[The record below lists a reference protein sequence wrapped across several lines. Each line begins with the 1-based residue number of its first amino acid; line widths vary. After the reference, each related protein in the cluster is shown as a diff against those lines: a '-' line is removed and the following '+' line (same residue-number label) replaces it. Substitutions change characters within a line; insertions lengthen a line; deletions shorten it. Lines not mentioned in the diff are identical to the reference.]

1 MNKYEKTIIPI
12 IKSVYNNFT
21 PLEKNIAD
29 FFIHNTDDLDLSSKH
44 IASLLY
50 VSEASLS
57 RFAQKCG
64 FKGYREFVFN
74 YKESFLKNNKN
85 ITDLAKHVLNS
96 YQELLNKSFELID
109 EKQMNRIV
117 KMLTEKKRV
126 FVYGMGSSGL
136 AAHELQFRFMRLGLD
151 IEAISDSHIIKMN
164 SVLVNENCLVI
175 AISVSGKTKE
185 IISSL
190 KIAKEHNASTILI
203 TANKTSDL
211 VNTYDEVLLIG
222 TIDNL
227 DMGNAISPQF
237 PILVMVDIFY
247 AYFLNTDLYNK
258 SEMFSNTLS
267 VLYDKKDEWH

>member
-1 MNKYEKTIIPI
+1 
-12 IKSVYNNFT
+12 
-21 PLEKNIAD
+21 
-29 FFIHNTDDLDLSSKH
+29 
-44 IASLLY
+44 
-50 VSEASLS
+50 
-57 RFAQKCG
+57 
-64 FKGYREFVFN
+64 
-74 YKESFLKNNKN
+74 
-85 ITDLAKHVLNS
+85 
-96 YQELLNKSFELID
+96 
-109 EKQMNRIV
+109 
-117 KMLTEKKRV
+117 
-126 FVYGMGSSGL
+126 
-136 AAHELQFRFMRLGLD
+136 
-151 IEAISDSHIIKMN
+151 MN

-203 TANKTSDL
+203 TANKTSEL

-247 AYFLNTDLYNK
+247 AYFLNIDLYNK

-267 VLYDKKDEWH
+267 VLYDKKDEWY

>member
-12 IKSVYNNFT
+12 IKAAYNNFT

-96 YQELLNKSFELID
+96 YQELLNKSFEFID

-136 AAHELQFRFMRLGLD
+136 AAHEFQFRFMRLGLD
-151 IEAISDSHIIKMN
+151 VEAISDSHIIKMN

-190 KIAKEHNASTILI
+190 KIAKEHNASTVLI

-211 VNTYDEVLLIG
+211 VNVYDEVLLIG

-267 VLYDKKDEWH
+267 VLYDKKDEWY

>member
-12 IKSVYNNFT
+12 IKATYNNFT